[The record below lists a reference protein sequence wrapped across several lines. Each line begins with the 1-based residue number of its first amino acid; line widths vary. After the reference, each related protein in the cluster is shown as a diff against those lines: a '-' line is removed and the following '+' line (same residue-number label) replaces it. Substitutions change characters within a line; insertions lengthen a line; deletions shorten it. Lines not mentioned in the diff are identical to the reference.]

1 MVNVLFGEVDGNHRG
16 GQIAV
21 GSGPP
26 KDTQRDSN
34 KTMQIDK
41 LIKMQTARHMPS
53 PTSSDRATLGPG
65 DKHKV
70 LVGDSTI
77 TQLNQQMC
85 PLSWRLTKLNKTH
98 QSHFCIRKKSRT

>member
-1 MVNVLFGEVDGNHRG
+1 MVNVLFGEVNGNHRS

-41 LIKMQTARHMPS
+41 LIKMQTARHMPP
-53 PTSSDRATLGPG
+53 PTSSCDRATLGPG
-65 DKHKV
+65 DKDKV

-77 TQLNQQMC
+77 T
-85 PLSWRLTKLNKTH
+85 
-98 QSHFCIRKKSRT
+98 